1 MSEHLI
7 ARARDSRALTPVG
20 KKAPRRRWPSFEL
33 RMMLPAL
40 LVLVLITVLPFIML
54 IAMSFAKVR
63 LHGGVSLSMN
73 GFGNWSDVLTDPAT
87 WHSWGVT
94 LLFFVLAVGME
105 MIVGTVLA
113 LILNSMRRGQSLAFS
128 LVLLPMFLA
137 PITVGLLG
145 NFLLDP
151 TIGLY
156 SWVMESLHLVGAHQS
171 VFGSQ
176 TTAMLAVTTLDMW
189 EWAPLVALIVLA
201 GLTSVSPSVLE
212 AASVDGAGYLRT
224 LFSIVIPSILPVLL
238 VALLVR
244 SMDAVRYYDIVH
256 ITTGGGPANTT
267 WVISLQLNEKVQA
280 TAVDGITTLIGQ
292 SAVIG
297 ITMLVFTIIIA
308 NVFVRVLDRR
318 GLMK

>member
-1 MSEHLI
+1 MPEKLVVGTLGSRVPTTGQ
-7 ARARDSRALTPVG
+7 ARR
-20 KKAPRRRWPSFEL
+20 KRRGPSFEL

-40 LVLVLITVLPFIML
+40 LVLALITVVPFLML

-63 LHGGVSLSMN
+63 LLGGVSLSVN
-73 GFGNWSDVLTDPAT
+73 GLENWANVLTDAAT

-94 LLFFVLAVGME
+94 LEFFVLAVGME

-113 LILNSMRRGQSLAFS
+113 LILNSLRRGQSVAFS

-156 SWVMESLHLVGAHQS
+156 AWVMQSLHLVGPGQS
-171 VFGSQ
+171 VLGSQ
-176 TTAMLAVTTLDMW
+176 STAMLAVATLDMW

-224 LFSIVIPSILPVLL
+224 LFSIVIPTILPVLL

-256 ITTGGGPANTT
+256 ITTGGGPANST
-267 WVISLQLNEKVQA
+267 WVISLQLNEKIQA
-280 TAVDGITTLIGQ
+280 TSIDGVTTLIGQ

-297 ITMLVFTIIIA
+297 ITMLAFTVIIA
-308 NVFVRVLDRR
+308 NLFVRVLDRR
-318 GLMK
+318 GLTR

>member
-1 MSEHLI
+1 
-7 ARARDSRALTPVG
+7 
-20 KKAPRRRWPSFEL
+20 
-33 RMMLPAL
+33 MMLPAL
-40 LVLVLITVLPFIML
+40 VVLVVITVIPFIML
-54 IAMSFAKVR
+54 IAMSFAKVQ
-63 LHGGVSLSMN
+63 LLGGVKLSPS
-73 GFGNWSDVLTDPAT
+73 GLTNWVTVLSDVAT

-105 MIVGTVLA
+105 MLVGTVLA
-113 LILNSMRRGQSLAFS
+113 LILNSLRRGQSVVFS

-156 SWVMESLHLVGAHQS
+156 SWVMESLHLTSEAHS
-171 VFGSQ
+171 VLGSQ
-176 TTAMLAVTTLDMW
+176 STAMLSVATLDMW

-201 GLTSVSPSVLE
+201 GLTSVPPSVLE
-212 AASVDGAGYLRT
+212 AASMDGAGYVRT

-256 ITTGGGPANTT
+256 ITSGGGPANST

-280 TAVDGITTLIGQ
+280 TSVDGITTLIGQ

-297 ITMLVFTIIIA
+297 ITMLAFTVIIA
-308 NVFVRVLDRR
+308 NLFVRVLDRR
-318 GLMK
+318 GLTR